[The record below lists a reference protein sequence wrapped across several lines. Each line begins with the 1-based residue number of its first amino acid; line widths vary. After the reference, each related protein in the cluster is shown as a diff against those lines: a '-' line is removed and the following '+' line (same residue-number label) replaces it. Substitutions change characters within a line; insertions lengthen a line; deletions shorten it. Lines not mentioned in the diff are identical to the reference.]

1 MEEEVG
7 ARSEK
12 GANYGNAKGET
23 GRTPRGET
31 SSPSPASRFS
41 RRWSHF
47 CLAVPFHH
55 LVAFPLSIYQFPSR
69 RFRRRR
75 KKMIFPPPQGN
86 TKSSWEIMR
95 AINPWRVFAGRNTC
109 WRNPRRIYVAHINR
123 RGTCEL
129 LIAMR
134 YVIGERRS
142 LLRVNAARRCVREL
156 GVRSLRFRWR
166 KRGRARV

>member
-1 MEEEVG
+1 MI
-7 ARSEK
+7 
-12 GANYGNAKGET
+12 T
-23 GRTPRGET
+23 FLPR
-31 SSPSPASRFS
+31 R
-41 RRWSHF
+41 
-47 CLAVPFHH
+47 
-55 LVAFPLSIYQFPSR
+55 AFPPSR
-69 RFRRRR
+69 RLSSLDISISIPSVS
-75 KKMIFPPPQGN
+75 KEKEKNDLSSPPGEYEKLVRN
-86 TKSSWEIMR
+86 NGRTLTR

-166 KRGRARV
+166 KRGSARV